1 MFQERQRR
9 NDVSSRCFINDGVGA
24 WRGQHSLEEPLYQT
38 GAVNLIKTGQMQGDV
53 PFCSGPETVSRG
65 LEVIRQTIL
74 PGRRFF
80 PAAATLWSGGQ
91 PLLPLLWVL
100 QDDFPSIPK
109 CN

>member
-1 MFQERQRR
+1 M
-9 NDVSSRCFINDGVGA
+9 SSRCFINDGVGA

-53 PFCSGPETVSRG
+53 PFCFGPETVSRG

-80 PAAATLWSGGQ
+80 PAAAVCSHSVEWRSATPASALGPPG
-91 PLLPLLWVL
+91 
-100 QDDFPSIPK
+100 
-109 CN
+109 